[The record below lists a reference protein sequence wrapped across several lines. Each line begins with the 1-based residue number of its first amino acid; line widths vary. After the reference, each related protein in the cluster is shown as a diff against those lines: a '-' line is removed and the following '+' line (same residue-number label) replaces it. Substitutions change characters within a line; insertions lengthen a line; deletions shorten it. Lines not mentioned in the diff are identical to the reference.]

1 MAGELRVFSYM
12 WAGSVVDGGIWISV
26 ASVNSASFALYSI
39 PTTYTHENEI
49 TTADIT
55 EPST

>member
-1 MAGELRVFSYM
+1 M